1 MTKPTIDYSVYL
13 VTARELLPNDK
24 VKIILFTNI

>member
-1 MTKPTIDYSVYL
+1 MNKPKIDYSVYL

-24 VKIILFTNI
+24 VRIILFTNI